1 MTILHH
7 YIATTHMTAFNID
20 IFGMSILF
28 ILRLVTY
35 AMCFCPKILSS
46 KIYCDQ
52 HIMLVQVRSL
62 YIRLILFVLNTAT
75 LLTPRTLYDAIIDH
89 TPFEDNYMVCV
100 HLICFGLILLDAAE
114 IQTSRDMLKR
124 LHAPYIRINDMQN
137 YYEFAEAYEKIIRS
151 DNQHN
156 HHHASPYLLGWFS
169 ALLKLNQVM
178 AMI

>member
-1 MTILHH
+1 
-7 YIATTHMTAFNID
+7 MTAFNID

-35 AMCFCPKILSS
+35 AMCFSPKIIHS
-46 KIYCDQ
+46 KIYCDR

-62 YIRLILFVLNTAT
+62 YFRLILFVLNTFT
-75 LLTPRTLYDAIIDH
+75 LLTPRALYDAIIDH
-89 TPFEDNYMVCV
+89 TPFEDNYMICV

-114 IQTSRDMLKR
+114 IQTTRNMLKH
-124 LHAPYIRINDMQN
+124 LHAPYIRIDDMQN
-137 YYEFAEAYEKIIRS
+137 YDEFKQAYEKIIKS
-151 DNQHN
+151 DDQHN

-178 AMI
+178 AAV